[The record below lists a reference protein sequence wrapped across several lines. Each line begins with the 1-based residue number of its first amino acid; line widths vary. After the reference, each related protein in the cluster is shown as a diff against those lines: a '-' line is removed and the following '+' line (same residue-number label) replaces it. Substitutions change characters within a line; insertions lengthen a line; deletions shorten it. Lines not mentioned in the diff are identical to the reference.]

1 EGTALVSRESP
12 PPIAPGA
19 LVADIGAAM
28 QAATRIVAA
37 LFARER
43 TGAGSAVD
51 VSIHEA
57 ALAWGM
63 FPTTAELAN
72 ACYAIYETADGHWLA
87 LGALEPKF
95 WTGFCERLG
104 RPDLVPLQ
112 HAHGAERARVE
123 EEVRRA
129 MIGLTR
135 DEWLARFAD
144 ADVCLTP
151 LYTPDEA
158 AADPHAAARDEIF
171 TVRVRG
177 DVPAQPAPALGADT
191 DRKLEDAGIDSA
203 ERARL
208 RAAGVI

>member
-72 ACYAIYETADGHWLA
+72 ACYALYETSDGQWLA

-95 WTGFCERLG
+95 WKGFCERIG
-104 RPDLVPLQ
+104 RPDLIALQ
-112 HAHGAERARVE
+112 HAHGDERTWVE
-123 EEVRRA
+123 SEVRRV
-129 MIGLTR
+129 MLGLTR

-151 LYTPDEA
+151 IYTPEEVT
-158 AADPHAAARDEIF
+158 ADPHVK
-171 TVRVRG
+171 VRLKNTTQ
-177 DVPAQPAPALGADT
+177 A
-191 DRKLEDAGIDSA
+191 
-203 ERARL
+203 
-208 RAAGVI
+208 